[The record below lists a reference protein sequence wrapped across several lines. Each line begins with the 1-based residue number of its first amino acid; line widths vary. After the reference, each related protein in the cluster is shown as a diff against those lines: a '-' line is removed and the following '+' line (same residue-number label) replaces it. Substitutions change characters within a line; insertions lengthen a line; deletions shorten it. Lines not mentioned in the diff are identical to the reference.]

1 MFRKESEVETIK
13 TRLSGDNVPMKN
25 VMVTGGCGF
34 IGSNFINYFVR
45 EHPEVSV
52 YNVDKMDYC
61 ANANSIE
68 KEVVDSGRY
77 HFIRGNICTSD
88 HMLYVM
94 RTCHIDTIVH
104 FAAASHV
111 DNSFGNSLS
120 FTTNNIQ
127 GTHSLLECA
136 RVYGQIEKFIH
147 VSTDEVYGEVTQS
160 QSEGGFL
167 NPTNPYAATKAGAEF
182 LVKSYHISFGLPCII
197 TRGNNVYGKYQYPEK
212 VIPRFAMLKYFGKKL
227 TIQGDGSNTRTFI
240 HAEDVARAFDVIV
253 TKGVI
258 GEVYNIG
265 STTEVSVQSIAERII
280 REMHA
285 IKNPN
290 ADPNAPINMEDHV
303 ERIRDRPFNDTR
315 YDIDTS
321 KLIKLGWKEQIPF
334 DEGLRA
340 TVRWYV
346 EEALPSKF
354 WSDIRME
361 IQTEDVDHPKE

>member
-1 MFRKESEVETIK
+1 MFRKESEVDTIA
-13 TRLSGDNVPMKN
+13 TRLSGDSRPMRN

-45 EHPEVSV
+45 EHPEATVF
-52 YNVDKMDYC
+52 NVDKMDYC
-61 ANANSIE
+61 ANMNSVE

-77 HFIRGNICTSD
+77 QFIRGNICTSD
-88 HMLYVM
+88 YMLYIM
-94 RTCHIDTIVH
+94 RSCEIDTIVH

-136 RVYGQIEKFIH
+136 RVYGKIEKFIH

-212 VIPRFAMLKYFGKKL
+212 VIPRFAMLRYFNMKL

-258 GEVYNIG
+258 GEIYNIG
-265 STTEVSVQSIAERII
+265 STTEVSVQDIAERVV
-280 REMHA
+280 REVHA
-285 IKNPN
+285 IRNP
-290 ADPNAPINMEDHV
+290 DSKEVIEVEDHI

-321 KLIKLGWKEQIPF
+321 KLIALGWKEEIPF
-334 DEGLRA
+334 EEGFSS
-340 TVRWYV
+340 TVRWYIQ
-346 EEALPSKF
+346 EALPSKF
-354 WSDIRME
+354 WTDIRMD
-361 IQTEDVDHPKE
+361 IQTEEVDHPKE